1 MRLSVEHRTTYRFTA
16 PQGRIVQMLRITPED
31 SHDQTVAAWR
41 IDVDCDAR
49 LREHRDGFGNLT
61 TMLYVEGPVDGI
73 EIAVAGEV
81 VTSASG
87 GVVHGPYDPLPPALF
102 LRSTGLTA
110 PDDALSAFA
119 EDAATGSSVIAR
131 LHALN
136 RAVNARFVLD
146 RERGD
151 ASRTV
156 KDAFGEPAATARDMA
171 HVFVAAARALGIP
184 ARFVSGYSAV
194 AGDHRPSPHSWA
206 ESFVEGLGWV
216 GFDPTIAQSPEDR
229 HIRVAVALDAY
240 GATAVAGSRLGE
252 GRECLDVDVTVQ
264 RED

>member
-16 PQGRIVQMLRITPED
+16 PQGRIVQLLRMTPED

-61 TMLYVEGPVDGI
+61 TMLYVEGPVDDI
-73 EIAVAGEV
+73 EIAVSGEV

-87 GVVHGPYDPLPPALF
+87 GIVHGALDPLPPALF
-102 LRSTGLTA
+102 LRSTALTM
-110 PDDALSAFA
+110 P
-119 EDAATGSSVIAR
+119 DAALTSFAHDAGSGPNAIGR

-136 RAVNARFVLD
+136 RAVNARFALD
-146 RERGD
+146 RDRGD
-151 ASRTV
+151 AARTV
-156 KDAFGEPAATARDMA
+156 AEAFGGATATARDMA
-171 HVFVAAARALGIP
+171 HVFVAAARALGVP

-206 ESFVEGLGWV
+206 EGFVEGVGWV